1 MTEDDS
7 ANKLE
12 SEVAA
17 LEARLVN
24 LKSRLPAHSI
34 PAGMIAELDDLDEQ
48 LTLARARLDDLRGR
62 KDKR

>member
-17 LEARLVN
+17 LEARLID
-24 LKSRLPAHSI
+24 LKARLPAHSI
-34 PAGMIAELDDLDEQ
+34 PAGMIAELDELDEQ
-48 LTLARARLDDLRGR
+48 LALARTRLDDLLGE
-62 KDKR
+62 KR